1 MVKKAPTSRKASASG
16 RRKNS
21 KKRAESWFVRLRK
34 WMVRIVLKL
43 LMWTTLFATLIGVG
57 FGYYLDRTI
66 TKTFE
71 GRRWS
76 VPAQVFAQPLEIYAG
91 QAISKTQLAEEL
103 ERLGY
108 RTTSNLSTPG
118 TYRPSGQALQ
128 VYLRGFNFMEGNRPS
143 QQVKVTFQ
151 NSVISQVQAKDSSEI
166 PLIRLDPATI
176 GSFFPSHGED
186 RLILSPEQVPPLLA
200 EGLKAIE
207 DRNFDEHRGFSITG
221 ILRAAW
227 VNIRS
232 GARTQGGST
241 LTQQLVKSYFL
252 TNERTYERKLREV
265 AMAIILELR
274 FSKEDLLTAYI
285 NEIFLGQNGARA
297 IHGFGLGA
305 QFYFNKPINEL
316 AAHEIATMIS
326 IIRGPSYYN
335 PFRHPERALA
345 RRNRILD
352 TFLADGLISNPKH
365 QDAIG
370 SPLGVVSS
378 PNSGG
383 AYYPA
388 FMDIVRAELSERYSA
403 SDLRS
408 QGLRIFTT
416 LKPREQETAQKAV
429 TSTLQMIE
437 QERKLEQGSLQAA
450 SVITDTQTGE
460 ILALIGGRKGRVDG
474 FNRALNAS
482 RSVGSVIKP
491 VIVLTALE
499 SGLDWTTLVNDT
511 PITMTSDAG
520 ELWTPR
526 NYDGKTRGELPMI
539 RALAMSLN
547 LAMVDL
553 GNSVSLGEVQ
563 RRFTNL
569 TGYAPKN
576 RYPSFFLGAES
587 MSPLQLTELYGNFAS
602 GGFHTPPK
610 AVIAV
615 LNENGQPLSHHP
627 FDLTQSIHPETVAS
641 LNRGLEIV
649 MSHGTGRSSQFAK
662 QGVAGKTGT
671 SNDNRDSWYAG
682 FDNSKLSVIW
692 VGRDD
697 NKSTG
702 LTGTS
707 GALRIW
713 NNMQVASGGV
723 DPIAHGLAENLVEIE
738 FSSGK
743 RAAKSCAD
751 VVVIPIRRPDTLP
764 IKSGCGIRKTFG
776 QRLRSIFSN

>member
-1 MVKKAPTSRKASASG
+1 MVKKAPASRKASASG

-21 KKRAESWFVRLRK
+21 KKRAESWFVRLRR

-118 TYRPSGQALQ
+118 TYRPTGQALQ

-370 SPLGVVSS
+370 SPPWCGFQPQQWRRLLPCFYGHCQS
-378 PNSGG
+378 
-383 AYYPA
+383 
-388 FMDIVRAELSERYSA
+388 R
-403 SDLRS
+403 
-408 QGLRIFTT
+408 
-416 LKPREQETAQKAV
+416 
-429 TSTLQMIE
+429 
-437 QERKLEQGSLQAA
+437 
-450 SVITDTQTGE
+450 TQ
-460 ILALIGGRKGRVDG
+460 
-474 FNRALNAS
+474 
-482 RSVGSVIKP
+482 
-491 VIVLTALE
+491 
-499 SGLDWTTLVNDT
+499 
-511 PITMTSDAG
+511 
-520 ELWTPR
+520 
-526 NYDGKTRGELPMI
+526 
-539 RALAMSLN
+539 
-547 LAMVDL
+547 
-553 GNSVSLGEVQ
+553 
-563 RRFTNL
+563 
-569 TGYAPKN
+569 
-576 RYPSFFLGAES
+576 
-587 MSPLQLTELYGNFAS
+587 
-602 GGFHTPPK
+602 
-610 AVIAV
+610 
-615 LNENGQPLSHHP
+615 
-627 FDLTQSIHPETVAS
+627 
-641 LNRGLEIV
+641 
-649 MSHGTGRSSQFAK
+649 
-662 QGVAGKTGT
+662 
-671 SNDNRDSWYAG
+671 
-682 FDNSKLSVIW
+682 
-692 VGRDD
+692 
-697 NKSTG
+697 
-702 LTGTS
+702 
-707 GALRIW
+707 
-713 NNMQVASGGV
+713 
-723 DPIAHGLAENLVEIE
+723 
-738 FSSGK
+738 
-743 RAAKSCAD
+743 
-751 VVVIPIRRPDTLP
+751 
-764 IKSGCGIRKTFG
+764 
-776 QRLRSIFSN
+776 